1 MEKYS
6 CSCLGDGELFKI
18 WQHHWLPI
26 KHLTLVS
33 SPLVNSLEEATID
46 SLIIAS
52 TRQWDSDM
60 IDGIFA
66 PQEANF
72 TKHIPLAR
80 CVSADSIFWTMSQDG
95 QYSCK
100 SGYKFLK
107 VEATM
112 DHHVE
117 PSLDEKNLWNGIWS
131 LNSPNKVKKLMWRA
145 CQNFMLMKSNLVWQT
160 IINCP
165 LCDQCK
171 AVLES
176 PLYALWSCLELDLVW
191 SDATTW
197 IAM

>member
-1 MEKYS
+1 VEKYS
-6 CSCLGDGELFKI
+6 CWCLGDGELFKI

-26 KHLTLVS
+26 KHPTLVS
-33 SPLVNSLEEATID
+33 SPLVNLLKEATID
-46 SLIIAS
+46 SLINAS

-72 TKHIPLAR
+72 TKHIPLAW
-80 CVSADSIFWTMSQDG
+80 CVSTDSIFWPMSQDG

-100 SGYKFLK
+100 SDYKILK

-117 PSLDEKNLWNGIWS
+117 PLLDEKNLWNGIWS

-145 CQNFMLMKSNLVWQT
+145 CQN
-160 IINCP
+160 
-165 LCDQCK
+165 LC
-171 AVLES
+171 S
-176 PLYALWSCLELDLVW
+176 
-191 SDATTW
+191 
-197 IAM
+197 